1 MGMGSGNDS
10 YNFMVNDRYILNM
23 AYLRLKNLTFGYTM
37 PYALTSKIGVDKAR
51 LYFTAENLLT
61 WDKLRGLPID
71 PEVETGNT
79 YFGSPQDRTGV
90 GTPTFKT
97 VSIGIQLNF

>member
-1 MGMGSGNDS
+1 
-10 YNFMVNDRYILNM
+10 
-23 AYLRLKNLTFGYTM
+23 M